1 MHPTKIPIM
10 SWEFLRELK
19 GLYNA
24 GCKVRGDKIL

>member
-1 MHPTKIPIM
+1 MHPTKIM